1 MRTRASALVL
11 RRSSMRM
18 QRCAPPSGE
27 GLNSSAHM
35 LRCVHVHACKHS
47 TYPARATCKRTRA
60 GAQGFRPCERS
71 PCEPLGEVL
80 LNPTG
85 PRRSLTPMDPSA
97 RKPWGIPAVCL
108 VARIARTRFACARVA
123 KSSPRSRA
131 RASVRAPTPMC
142 APKRCRYTARV
153 KRTCARVARGSTRNR
168 CARSRAQLFWSIAQV
183 HRNSP
188 LVHLMREHAQAAS
201 AFSPPTCGA
210 ARRRATRGVGA
221 ATAWPLA
228 QLGAVIGCEE
238 RAHRCAS
245 CWANHRTDQHA
256 SGWLPDCR
264 ARFRSSHAEVWKDA
278 SLRSRRPTMCPHD
291 RHRKRAEASR
301 GA

>member
-47 TYPARATCKRTRA
+47 TYPERATCKRTRA

-97 RKPWGIPAVCL
+97 RKPWGISAVCL
-108 VARIARTRFACARVA
+108 VARSARMRFACASVA
-123 KSSPRSRA
+123 WGSTDQCARERA
-131 RASVRAPTPMC
+131 RECSRVRH
-142 APKRCRYTARV
+142 KHGRCTSCEP
-153 KRTCARVARGSTRNR
+153 RTCARVARGSTDQ
-168 CARSRAQLFWSIAQV
+168 C
-183 HRNSP
+183 
-188 LVHLMREHAQAAS
+188 
-201 AFSPPTCGA
+201 
-210 ARRRATRGVGA
+210 
-221 ATAWPLA
+221 
-228 QLGAVIGCEE
+228 VIE
-238 RAHRCAS
+238 RAREC
-245 CWANHRTDQHA
+245 
-256 SGWLPDCR
+256 
-264 ARFRSSHAEVWKDA
+264 
-278 SLRSRRPTMCPHD
+278 SRVP
-291 RHRKRAEASR
+291 
-301 GA
+301 